1 MLECIR
7 LNPSFLKGATVL
19 FAMGW
24 LRLVGSLKLQ
34 VSFAE
39 YILFHRALSAKRP
52 AILRSLLIV
61 ATSYCVCLLFHSV
74 NPKLIKDLIKRNKTN
89 NQFDQI
95 ILIE

>member
-1 MLECIR
+1 MIERIR
-7 LNPSFLKGATVL
+7 LNPSFLKSATVL

-39 YILFHRALSAKRP
+39 YILCYRAFSQKRP

-61 ATSYCVCLLFHSV
+61 AMRFNQVSV
-74 NPKLIKDLIKRNKTN
+74 ESRAHAPNPISAAQSKSTVGLTLRYVD
-89 NQFDQI
+89 
-95 ILIE
+95 